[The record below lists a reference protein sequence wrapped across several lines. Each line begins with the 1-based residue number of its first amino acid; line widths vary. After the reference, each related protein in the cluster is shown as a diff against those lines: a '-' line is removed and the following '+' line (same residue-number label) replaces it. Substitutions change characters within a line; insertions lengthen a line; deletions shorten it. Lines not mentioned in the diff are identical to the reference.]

1 MLCPEC
7 DSDIPENT
15 SLCPQCGVTLPASP
29 SKSSSKETRWRR
41 LRPFILLGVG
51 FFFLFMLSIG
61 IGAYA
66 GLRQGEREREQ
77 RLKATAE
84 HHYQQGIERLENGE
98 YERAIAEFE
107 YVLEVDP
114 DHPLAEQG
122 IDEAQTRHNSQP
134 TPTTESQEV
143 MVEEI
148 YREAVEAY
156 EDEQWQSAAADLVQL
171 RALNPDYKPE
181 EVEQMLFESRYE
193 AGMALLEEDRFEEGI
208 FYLDQ
213 AVALRPLD
221 EEARQQRNLA
231 MKYMTALGYWGVDWG
246 RCIDRFEEIYAS
258 APDYKDVFQRLYR
271 ARLRYAEAWYAEG
284 EMCPAEEQYA
294 EALRLVASSEV
305 ESKRAEAAEICEEA
319 TPTPVSTIEGSETIT
334 MTDLPEGFNVGRLAY
349 PVYNAQTGLY
359 DVYALFAEGRLVKMA
374 AGADQP
380 CWVWGTRALGYR
392 NLTVGGISLLPA
404 GATDAQLLAS
414 GAGLTWPTF
423 SPDGKQMAYAAQDGE
438 GSWQIYIAPTDGS
451 ADPTLH
457 ASGKGP
463 TWGPTGFLAWTGC
476 DDEGTCG
483 IIVDNPDDDQ
493 SPKRL
498 SSNYSDIGLHWSPDG
513 GNLAYMSNHTG
524 NWEIYLASLA
534 GGFAQLTDNPAN
546 DGLPAWAPDGSG
558 LAFASDR
565 DGEWAL
571 YVMQPNGE
579 NPRKIMA
586 LGSTFPNWTNQR
598 VCWAP

>member
-1 MLCPEC
+1 
-7 DSDIPENT
+7 
-15 SLCPQCGVTLPASP
+15 
-29 SKSSSKETRWRR
+29 
-41 LRPFILLGVG
+41 LRPFIILGVG

>member
-1 MLCPEC
+1 
-7 DSDIPENT
+7 
-15 SLCPQCGVTLPASP
+15 
-29 SKSSSKETRWRR
+29 

>member
-1 MLCPEC
+1 
-7 DSDIPENT
+7 
-15 SLCPQCGVTLPASP
+15 
-29 SKSSSKETRWRR
+29 
-41 LRPFILLGVG
+41 
-51 FFFLFMLSIG
+51 
-61 IGAYA
+61 
-66 GLRQGEREREQ
+66 
-77 RLKATAE
+77 
-84 HHYQQGIERLENGE
+84 
-98 YERAIAEFE
+98 
-107 YVLEVDP
+107 
-114 DHPLAEQG
+114 
-122 IDEAQTRHNSQP
+122 
-134 TPTTESQEV
+134 
-143 MVEEI
+143 
-148 YREAVEAY
+148 
-156 EDEQWQSAAADLVQL
+156 
-171 RALNPDYKPE
+171 
-181 EVEQMLFESRYE
+181 
-193 AGMALLEEDRFEEGI
+193 
-208 FYLDQ
+208 
-213 AVALRPLD
+213 
-221 EEARQQRNLA
+221 
-231 MKYMTALGYWGVDWG
+231 
-246 RCIDRFEEIYAS
+246 
-258 APDYKDVFQRLYR
+258 
-271 ARLRYAEAWYAEG
+271 
-284 EMCPAEEQYA
+284 
-294 EALRLVASSEV
+294 
-305 ESKRAEAAEICEEA
+305 
-319 TPTPVSTIEGSETIT
+319 
-334 MTDLPEGFNVGRLAY
+334 
-349 PVYNAQTGLY
+349 
-359 DVYALFAEGRLVKMA
+359 MA

-392 NLTVGGISLLPA
+392 NLTVGGISLLPT

>member
-1 MLCPEC
+1 
-7 DSDIPENT
+7 
-15 SLCPQCGVTLPASP
+15 
-29 SKSSSKETRWRR
+29 

-148 YREAVEAY
+148 YQEAVEAY